1 MRVTEENVISIYNE
15 IKNISQSKKLYEK
28 GEAAIWYMLHCVKGQ
43 EEEAVQKWKQQDST
57 AKAQAFLFTFE
68 RMKRYEGSWH
78 SLHAPLFPGMFFL
91 ESETD
96 CVPRDQELV
105 PVDEET
111 EAFLRR
117 LGGAD
122 HYVPMSRGIIR
133 DGVTIVTEGP
143 LVGNEARIR
152 KIDRHRRLA
161 KIEGPSELWQN
172 EGFWTGLE
180 ITSKS

>member
-28 GEAAIWYMLHCVKGQ
+28 GEAAIWYMLHCGKGQ
-43 EEEAVQKWKQQDST
+43 EEEAVQNWKQKDST

-78 SLHAPLFPGMFFL
+78 YLHAPLFPGMFFL

-96 CVPRDQELV
+96 CVPRDQEAV

-117 LGGAD
+117 LGGTE
-122 HYVPMSRGIIR
+122 HYIPMSRGIIR

-161 KIEGPSELWQN
+161 KIEGPSEFWQN

>member
-1 MRVTEENVISIYNE
+1 
-15 IKNISQSKKLYEK
+15 
-28 GEAAIWYMLHCVKGQ
+28 MLHCGKGQ
-43 EEEAVQKWKQQDST
+43 EEEAVQNWKQHDST

-78 SLHAPLFPGMFFL
+78 SLHSPLFPGKFFL

-96 CVPRDQELV
+96 CVPREQEAV

-111 EAFLRR
+111 EAFLRM
-117 LGGAD
+117 LGGTE
-122 HYVPMSRGIIR
+122 HYIPMSRGIIR

-161 KIEGPSELWQN
+161 KIEGPSELWEN

-180 ITSKS
+180 ITSKN

>member
-1 MRVTEENVISIYNE
+1 M
-15 IKNISQSKKLYEK
+15 
-28 GEAAIWYMLHCVKGQ
+28 
-43 EEEAVQKWKQQDST
+43 
-57 AKAQAFLFTFE
+57 
-68 RMKRYEGSWH
+68 
-78 SLHAPLFPGMFFL
+78 
-91 ESETD
+91 
-96 CVPRDQELV
+96 
-105 PVDEET
+105 DEET

-117 LGGAD
+117 LGGTD